1 MISAIGLYTL
11 YAPVTMP
18 RDKANE
24 RGWGNASP
32 QGIHGLCQRHQVA
45 GVYQILDL
53 LLRGVET
60 LNFAYRSSSSRG
72 QKMKPFFGWPVFTLN
87 NRLRNQNLHALT
99 RYDVHTFGHTRS
111 ESICFQPTPV

>member
-53 LLRGVET
+53 LLRGVEK
-60 LNFAYRSSSSRG
+60 LNFAISHLAG
-72 QKMKPFFGWPVFTLN
+72 EDKK
-87 NRLRNQNLHALT
+87 
-99 RYDVHTFGHTRS
+99 
-111 ESICFQPTPV
+111 

>member
-1 MISAIGLYTL
+1 
-11 YAPVTMP
+11 MP

-53 LLRGVET
+53 LLRGVEK
-60 LNFAYRSSSSRG
+60 LNFAISHLAGEDKNETPSSDGRCSHSTIDCG
-72 QKMKPFFGWPVFTLN
+72 IKT
-87 NRLRNQNLHALT
+87 
-99 RYDVHTFGHTRS
+99 Y
-111 ESICFQPTPV
+111 TP